1 MSLITQETFTWSQK
15 ELQRVRVIGAC
26 IKGEMACAR
35 AAGLLGLTMH
45 QIKRLKKRVQAQ
57 FAGVQDPAWLFA
69 GEVNGNH
76 NL

>member
-1 MSLITQETFTWSQK
+1 
-15 ELQRVRVIGAC
+15 
-26 IKGEMACAR
+26 
-35 AAGLLGLTMH
+35 MH